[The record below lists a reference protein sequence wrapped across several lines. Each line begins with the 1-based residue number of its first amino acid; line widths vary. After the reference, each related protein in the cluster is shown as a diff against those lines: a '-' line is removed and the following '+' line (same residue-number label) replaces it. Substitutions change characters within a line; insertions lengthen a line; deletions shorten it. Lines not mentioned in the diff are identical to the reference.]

1 MKLHID
7 AMVYGGAG
15 LAYPVT
21 GQGEAVAV
29 PFTLPGEV
37 VEASLTGAGQ
47 GALVQVLEA
56 SGDRVT
62 AGCRHFEVCGGCQY
76 QHATYA
82 AQVAMKA
89 GILRAVLEGVGIG
102 EVPKVQVHSGAAWG
116 YRNRIQLRVGD
127 VDGVL
132 RVGYSLRGTNE
143 MLAIAECPIA
153 APVLWRAA
161 EALLAVAK
169 LPAGR
174 LVKDVAEVEFF
185 TVADESRVQM
195 TLFMKKLQRG
205 GLADLGLA
213 MRKVLP
219 ELVGA
224 GTAVMRDGAR
234 SMAKAGEG
242 WGVEGLQYEAVGRK
256 YWVGRGSFFQVNRFM
271 VETLVGLVSGSR
283 QGTLAWDLYAGV
295 GLFSQALAE
304 RFTDVVA
311 VEVGDSL
318 KSFKGKGK
326 WGLEGTTVEFLR
338 VAVVQRERPDLVVVD
353 PPRAGLGSEVCALL
367 SGVKAKEMVYVSC
380 DPETLARD
388 VAELVKAG
396 YRVAAVHMVDLF
408 PQTFH
413 LESVVVLV
421 A

>member
-1 MKLHID
+1 M
-7 AMVYGGAG
+7 
-15 LAYPVT
+15 
-21 GQGEAVAV
+21 
-29 PFTLPGEV
+29 
-37 VEASLTGAGQ
+37 
-47 GALVQVLEA
+47 
-56 SGDRVT
+56 
-62 AGCRHFEVCGGCQY
+62 
-76 QHATYA
+76 
-82 AQVAMKA
+82 
-89 GILRAVLEGVGIG
+89 
-102 EVPKVQVHSGAAWG
+102 
-116 YRNRIQLRVGD
+116 
-127 VDGVL
+127 
-132 RVGYSLRGTNE
+132 
-143 MLAIAECPIA
+143 
-153 APVLWRAA
+153 
-161 EALLAVAK
+161 
-169 LPAGR
+169 
-174 LVKDVAEVEFF
+174 
-185 TVADESRVQM
+185 
-195 TLFMKKLQRG
+195 
-205 GLADLGLA
+205 
-213 MRKVLP
+213 
-219 ELVGA
+219 
-224 GTAVMRDGAR
+224 
-234 SMAKAGEG
+234 
-242 WGVEGLQYEAVGRK
+242 
-256 YWVGRGSFFQVNRFM
+256 NRFM

-318 KSFKGKGK
+318 KSFKGRGK

>member
-15 LAYPVT
+15 LGYPVT

-76 QHATYA
+76 QHAAYA

-102 EVPKVQVHSGAAWG
+102 EVPKVQVHSGVAWG
-116 YRNRIQLRVGD
+116 YRNRIQLRVGE

-195 TLFMKKLQRG
+195 TLFMNKLQRG

-367 SGVKAKEMVYVSC
+367 SRVKAKEMVYVSC